1 MYYLEL
7 IQKFWEFNDKAKLG
21 SATIALYLRLLKLA
35 HENNAYVITV
45 TDFCLVGE
53 LGITRKTIKVAKE
66 KLSKYGLIHFES
78 KAGIPTNYRI
88 VVDYKIQEPI
98 LSAEQET
105 LPTKVKKLRSTTKK
119 QNSESKKIA
128 ATDTE
133 TVQKIKTEIQIKPA
147 QNFENPTL
155 KEFMD
160 YAATCEMYRESL
172 IPNIEE
178 KYRFWQE
185 NNWKNNLGRPINN
198 WKSSLK
204 SALPYLE
211 DSATTIKKGGGLP
224 KIKRPI

>member
-7 IQKFWEFNDKAKLG
+7 IQKFWEFNAKAKLG
-21 SATIALYLRLLKLA
+21 SAVIVLYLRLLKSA
-35 HENNAYVITV
+35 HENNAYTVLATDLSLSEELRITN
-45 TDFCLVGE
+45 
-53 LGITRKTIKVAKE
+53 KTIKVAKE
-66 KLSKYGLIHFES
+66 KLSKYGLIQFES
-78 KAGIPTNYRI
+78 KAGIPTSYRI
-88 VVDYKIQEPI
+88 IVDYKIQETI
-98 LSAEQET
+98 LLADQET
-105 LPTKVKKLRSTTKK
+105 LTTKVKKLRSATKK
-119 QNSESKKIA
+119 QYSESKKIS

-133 TVQKIKTEIQIKPA
+133 TVQIIETEIQTKPA
-147 QNFENPTL
+147 QNFEIPTL

-160 YAATCEMYRESL
+160 FATTCDIYRESL

-211 DSATTIKKGGGLP
+211 DSATATKKGGGLP